1 VSGAARPRAVNT
13 VGAEVRLAYLEAK
26 IAGFLETVPD
36 AMILSDQQGRIVLVN
51 SNTERMFGYS
61 RDELLGKEI
70 EILIPDWVRS
80 LHRRNRIAYYADP
93 GIRPMGVGAEL
104 YAWGKDGVEFPV
116 DITLSQVHIKRNT
129 FVWSAIRNIR
139 GRQHSIAQTREA
151 IKNKLI
157 ALKGLLSVCAWCKK
171 IHDEG
176 GSWEHLDK
184 YIQTHSRIQFTHG
197 ICPNCLR
204 QLDPKKH

>member
-1 VSGAARPRAVNT
+1 MSGAARARVESK
-13 VGAEVRLAYLEAK
+13 VGAEVPLAYFEAK
-26 IAGFLETVPD
+26 FAGFLETVPD

-80 LHRRNRIAYYADP
+80 LHRQNRIAYYAHP
-93 GIRPMGVGAEL
+93 SIRPRGVGAEL
-104 YAWGKDGVEFPV
+104 HAWGKDGVEFPV

-139 GRQHSIAQTREA
+139 GRQHSIAKTHEA

-157 ALKGLLSVCAWCKK
+157 ALKGLLS
-171 IHDEG
+171 I
-176 GSWEHLDK
+176 S
-184 YIQTHSRIQFTHG
+184 
-197 ICPNCLR
+197 
-204 QLDPKKH
+204 

>member
-1 VSGAARPRAVNT
+1 
-13 VGAEVRLAYLEAK
+13 
-26 IAGFLETVPD
+26 
-36 AMILSDQQGRIVLVN
+36 MILSDQQGRIVLVN
-51 SNTERMFGYS
+51 SNTERMVGYS
-61 RDELLGKEI
+61 RDELLTKEI
-70 EILIPDWVRS
+70 EILIPDWVRF
-80 LHRRNRIAYYADP
+80 LHRQNRIAYYADP
-93 GIRPMGVGAEL
+93 SIRPMGVGAEL

-139 GRQHSIAQTREA
+139 GRQDSITQTRES

-204 QLDPKKH
+204 QLDPKMH